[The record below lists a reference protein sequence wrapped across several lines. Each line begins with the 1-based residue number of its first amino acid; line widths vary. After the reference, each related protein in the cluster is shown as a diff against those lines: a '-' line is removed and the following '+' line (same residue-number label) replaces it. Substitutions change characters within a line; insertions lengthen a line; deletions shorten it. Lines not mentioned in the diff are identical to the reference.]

1 MPLKLKNLTPI
12 QIDCYNDQHRFI
24 VTPAGRRSRKTLI
37 FKRKLFNAALENKD
51 NRYFQGAPTRQQAKS
66 IFWKSLKENT
76 KLFQAKAPNETELYV
91 TLMNKTEIHV
101 VGLDKPERVE
111 GQPWDGCHIT
121 EIGNVKDG
129 AWQESIRPALS
140 DTKGFAY
147 LDGVPEGRNHYY
159 NMALKA
165 TDGAIPKTLPELG
178 AMHIS
183 KSNPGWAYY
192 SWLSA
197 DVLDEEEILAAKR
210 DLDDKT
216 YCQEYEGSYESFEGL
231 AYYTYGQHNLALFQ
245 YDKNRIVSIGMDF
258 NVDPMTCVIGHI
270 IKDKFYQFGERYLIN
285 SNTYEMRDN
294 LLETFNPTQ
303 VEIYPDSTGKARE
316 SNATESDLA
325 ILKKAGFTIKAH
337 PSNPY
342 VKDRINSVNSFV
354 KNRNGGTRYKVNPE
368 TCPRTVNDFNRVE
381 RLEDGRLN
389 KTQEEQ
395 GLKHITDGFGY
406 LVSYKWPVK
415 SREAYTITV

>member
-1 MPLKLKNLTPI
+1 METSLLYT
-12 QIDCYNDQHRFI
+12 
-24 VTPAGRRSRKTLI
+24 
-37 FKRKLFNAALENKD
+37 
-51 NRYFQGAPTRQQAKS
+51 
-66 IFWKSLKENT
+66 SLKEKWLLLLKKDIN
-76 KLFQAKAPNETELYV
+76 LAQNFQSVTRVNPDDLAWFDDRKISSYPQMNNYPIASAIEILGILRNRKAL
-91 TLMNKTEIHV
+91 
-101 VGLDKPERVE
+101 
-111 GQPWDGCHIT
+111 
-121 EIGNVKDG
+121 
-129 AWQESIRPALS
+129 
-140 DTKGFAY
+140 TKGQYFRY
-147 LDGVPEGRNHYY
+147 IIKLREINYRF
-159 NMALKA
+159 
-165 TDGAIPKTLPELG
+165 IP
-178 AMHIS
+178 
-183 KSNPGWAYY
+183 
-192 SWLSA
+192 
-197 DVLDEEEILAAKR
+197 LDEEEILAAKR

-231 AYYTYGQHNLALFQ
+231 AHYTYGQHNLALFQ